1 MNLSKTSQCTLRNY
15 CSIGPER
22 VLVSVEDW
30 ATKQARDWMGTGR
43 QDCVED
49 HDVILVSGLFLGL
62 LHLLFLIRVLV
73 ASPLINTAAYIGH
86 SDCYFRVY

>member
-1 MNLSKTSQCTLRNY
+1 MKLSKTSQCTLRNY

-49 HDVILVSGLFLGL
+49 HDVILVSGLLGFIAPAL
-62 LHLLFLIRVLV
+62 PDPRAGSI
-73 ASPLINTAAYIGH
+73 ATN
-86 SDCYFRVY
+86 